1 MLASF
6 LCNGVIFGFI
16 NSYGTI
22 YVAMKNRYEED
33 GFENSD
39 TRASLLGSLLIGATF
54 LMSPISGLL
63 VDHIGIRK
71 TAFLGGLLATLGAFL
86 SSLTLDN
93 VSFIENIMENNYT
106 KTFKCQGN
114 QLERRQDVDLNIF

>member
-93 VSFIENIMENNYT
+93 VSFIENIVANYDT
-106 KTFKCQGN
+106 KT
-114 QLERRQDVDLNIF
+114 LNVRTTNSKEDKMLIKIFF

>member
-93 VSFIENIMENNYT
+93 VSFIEHIVANYDT
-106 KTFKCQGN
+106 KTFKKN
-114 QLERRQDVDLNIF
+114 VRTTNSKEDKMLI

>member
-1 MLASF
+1 MMTIFVSTYIQGWLVMFASF

-22 YVAMKNRYEED
+22 YVALKNRFQET
-33 GFENSD
+33 GFDNPD
-39 TRASLLGSLLIGATF
+39 TRASLLGSLIIGATF

-63 VDHIGIRK
+63 IHHIGIRK

-86 SSLTLDN
+86 SSLTIDN
-93 VSFIENIMENNYT
+93 VSF
-106 KTFKCQGN
+106 TFNAKKK
-114 QLERRQDVDLNIF
+114 DV